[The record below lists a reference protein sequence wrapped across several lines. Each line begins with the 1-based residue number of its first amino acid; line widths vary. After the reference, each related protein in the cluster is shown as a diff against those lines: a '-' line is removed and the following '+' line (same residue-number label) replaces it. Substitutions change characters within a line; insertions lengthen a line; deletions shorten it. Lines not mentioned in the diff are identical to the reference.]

1 MGFANH
7 GWHHEPHSPVKN
19 SMCKRWD
26 TLVAHDNTVIAKVN
40 EVSEVLL
47 KWRNE

>member
-1 MGFANH
+1 MELLALRLRIAA
-7 GWHHEPHSPVKN
+7 P
-19 SMCKRWD
+19 
-26 TLVAHDNTVIAKVN
+26 VAHDNTVIAKVN